1 LLSYGIYFASSS
13 SGIATSWADDSTNQ
27 FATSQILNNEAGSI
41 GPGANATSMSPV
53 TYANGAVVTFNVNTF
68 FNNSTGGQV
77 VVAGSAGTQDSW
89 LNIAV
94 FTSN

>member
-1 LLSYGIYFASSS
+1 
-13 SGIATSWADDSTNQ
+13 
-27 FATSQILNNEAGSI
+27 
-41 GPGANATSMSPV
+41 MSPV